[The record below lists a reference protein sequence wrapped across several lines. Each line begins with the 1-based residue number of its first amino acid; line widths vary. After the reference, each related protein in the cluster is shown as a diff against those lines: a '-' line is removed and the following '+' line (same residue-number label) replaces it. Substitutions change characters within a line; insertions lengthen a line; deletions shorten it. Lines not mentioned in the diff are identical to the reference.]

1 MNTLRLLSCDFSFFL
16 NQILVVLLLVD
27 IRVRVYYR
35 LCIMFSFQWSNVN
48 LKRKRNEREN
58 GKELREKLCNV
69 KVNEKRVTLLWT
81 HVVNIRSHNVSVR
94 RVFSRREDVKLF
106 RCRSSLARK
115 ISLFLCWKKLSSFGA
130 KMWRIKLVEIKI
142 LKQKWSFY
150 ETRKTIYRA
159 YHTKEKKYLGKSING
174 LKD

>member
-106 RCRSSLARK
+106 RCRQFA
-115 ISLFLCWKKLSSFGA
+115 CKKNQFVF
-130 KMWRIKLVEIKI
+130 M
-142 LKQKWSFY
+142 LK
-150 ETRKTIYRA
+150 ETFFFRCKNVKNKTRW
-159 YHTKEKKYLGKSING
+159 N
-174 LKD
+174 